1 MDYKMD
7 DACSAGAVGLRTFYS
22 DGYFR
27 NVTVLNAVRVCLVWF
42 PFRFI
47 LWVG

>member
-1 MDYKMD
+1 MD

-27 NVTVLNAVRVCLVWF
+27 NVTVLNAVRACLIWF